1 MVKQEK
7 IKLDIDSMI
16 KILNVNFGFKKVK
29 DPFGNPA
36 IEMSARDAFRYSLI
50 QGSPFLIDE
59 YGATLKEQL
68 KVFYHRSSLNE
79 NYYLYCPGL
88 FGVKRDRDT
97 LLLDE
102 GNASVYM
109 KKNFRSM
116 FSKSI
121 KKTIIF
127 YEYDPTKKKSRSEI
141 ERKVYEKI
149 QKKNKEPKNYL
160 LTIVRTDNK
169 QKENFL
175 EYVACEFFNR
185 KGYLTETQVP
195 FKNNSGIPDFAAYK
209 IKEKYMKI
217 LSKYKLIDG
226 GCCLP
231 EISAAKSFISNT
243 KYESLEPNMEYEMN
257 IGEAKIGTTHDAT
270 KQLDKY
276 ANAKISRHLFSITVN
291 PTKKTTSKGKP
302 TKNKSCKYG
311 EFYFDDEFNIDY
323 NPITIATTELD
334 KQKIKNDEKF
344 LLNYIKLYALGN
356 LPLEKIKSSC
366 KIKENPKKSESEQLI
381 EYVKQW
387 DFEELIKFVGKEM

>member
-1 MVKQEK
+1 VVKQEK
-7 IKLDIDSMI
+7 IKLDKDSMI
-16 KILNVNFGFKKVK
+16 EILHKNFGFKKVE
-29 DPFGNPA
+29 DPFGNSA
-36 IEMSARDAFRYSLI
+36 IQMSARDAFRYSLI
-50 QGSPFLIDE
+50 QGSPFLVDE
-59 YGATLKEQL
+59 YGVTLKEQL

-88 FGVKRDRDT
+88 FGVKRDRET

-109 KKNFRSM
+109 KKNFRPM

-121 KKTIIF
+121 KKIIIF
-127 YEYDPTKKKSRSEI
+127 HEYDPTSKESRSEI
-141 ERKVYEKI
+141 ERKVYEQI
-149 QKKNKEPKNYL
+149 QEQKKEPKNYL

-169 QKENFL
+169 QKESFL

-195 FKNNSGIPDFAAYK
+195 FKNNRGIPDFAAYK

-217 LSKYKLIDG
+217 LSKHKLIDG

-231 EISAAKSFISNT
+231 EISAAKSFISNKKYKSIEPAT
-243 KYESLEPNMEYEMN
+243 KYEMN
-257 IGEAKIGTTHDAT
+257 IGEAKIGTPHEAIG
-270 KQLDKY
+270 QLDKY
-276 ANAKISRHLFSITVN
+276 ADAKISKQLFSITVN
-291 PTKKTTSKGKP
+291 PTKKTTSKGNP

-311 EFYFDDEFNIDY
+311 EFYFDDEFNINY
-323 NPITIATTELD
+323 NPITISTTELD

-366 KIKENPKKSESEQLI
+366 DIKENPKKSESEQLI
-381 EYVKQW
+381 EYVTQW
-387 DFEELIKFVGKEM
+387 DFEKLIKFVGGEM